1 VVWAAKEFTAMI
13 WTNERPTLPG
23 FYWFKGT
30 VTFTSATHEV
40 ILAMV
45 VELTGAVPYVKVW
58 FPKKDVPIPIDAC
71 EGLWFGPLEVPR

>member
-1 VVWAAKEFTAMI
+1 MT
-13 WTNERPTLPG
+13 WTNKRPTLPG

-45 VELTGAVPYVKVW
+45 VELTGSVPYVKVW
-58 FPKKDVPIPIDAC
+58 FPKRDVPIPISAC
-71 EGLWFGPLEVPR
+71 DGQWYGPLEVP

>member
-1 VVWAAKEFTAMI
+1 MS
-13 WTNERPTLPG
+13 WTSECPTLPG

-71 EGLWFGPLEVPR
+71 DGQWYGPLEVPR